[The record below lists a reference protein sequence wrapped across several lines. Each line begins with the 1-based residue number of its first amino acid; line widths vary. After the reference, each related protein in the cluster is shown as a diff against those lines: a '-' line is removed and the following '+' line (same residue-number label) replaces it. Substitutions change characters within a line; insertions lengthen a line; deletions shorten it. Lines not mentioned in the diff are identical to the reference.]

1 MRQIAGLPLSWIKA
15 MPTGMAILSAIIL
28 SYSYPVLA
36 DDSNSFESSNSADIK
51 SLTSVK
57 ATADSGVSS
66 HTVVVGDTLWN
77 VTFRLRPEGISMAQ
91 AMDILYESNP
101 KAFLDL
107 DSAKLIE
114 GSIVSFPSD
123 VAEVEKTNEIKVSQ
137 ENATLTIP
145 TVEVAEDISVD
156 LEVNSGVIE
165 EAIEETI
172 PDTTKV
178 YQLSDVTPD
187 LLPELEAEDS
197 TEALVDSVES
207 YETNMELIKLDA
219 VVSQA
224 TNKPSFEISESI
236 PFSAEQL
243 KTFLI
248 GFEAKNFKL
257 LVFKI
262 KQLPIDFWIFVGA
275 LFFAMIINRS
285 RKLDQCTKKNIES
298 PKGQK
303 PIENFHE
310 ELIAAGSGNDVFTDS
325 TDNCK
330 ISNETHREPK
340 DEPEAASLV
349 NLPGVEELDAQ
360 MREDQDQRSYAGKV
374 LDIDFEED
382 TIEIDPLQ
390 IKLDMA
396 SLCIEMGDIE
406 SAQAI
411 LEEIISE
418 ADKQGKAKAREI
430 LNSIET

>member
-1 MRQIAGLPLSWIKA
+1 MSWVKA
-15 MPTGMAILSAIIL
+15 MPTGMAIFSAIIL

-36 DDSNSFESSNSADIK
+36 VDSNSVESGNTADIK

-57 ATADSGVSS
+57 STADSGVSS

-77 VTFRLRPEGISMAQ
+77 VTFRLRPEGIPMAQ

-101 KAFLDL
+101 KAFLDG
-107 DSAKLIE
+107 DSTKLIE

-123 VAEVEKTNEIKVSQ
+123 IAEVEKTNEIKVSQ
-137 ENATLTIP
+137 ENATLIIP

-156 LEVNSGVIE
+156 LEVSSEVIE
-165 EAIEETI
+165 EAIEEAI
-172 PDTTKV
+172 PDTAEV
-178 YQLSDVTPD
+178 DQPSDVTPD
-187 LLPELEAEDS
+187 LLPALEAEDS
-197 TEALVDSVES
+197 TEALVDPVDS
-207 YETNMELIKLDA
+207 YQTNMGIIEPDT
-219 VVSQA
+219 VVSQSI
-224 TNKPSFEISESI
+224 NPPSSEISESK
-236 PFSAEQL
+236 PFSTEQF
-243 KTFLI
+243 KTFLNE
-248 GFEAKNFKL
+248 FDATDFYQ
-257 LVFKI
+257 LVSKV
-262 KQLPIDFWIFVGA
+262 KQLPIDFWVFAGA
-275 LFFAMIINRS
+275 LFLAIIINRS
-285 RKLDQCTKKNIES
+285 RKSGQVNKENVES
-298 PKGQK
+298 TDAQK
-303 PIENFHE
+303 PIETVLEGPF
-310 ELIAAGSGNDVFTDS
+310 ADSSGDDVFTDS

-330 ISNETHREPK
+330 ISSETHREPK
-340 DEPEAASLV
+340 GEPEEAAV
-349 NLPGVEELDAQ
+349 INLPGVEELDAQ